1 MSLHER
7 TATFRSPA
15 SNRQA
20 GGDRNEE
27 QGRQPIARSSSGAM
41 GGGSEGRE
49 LHERFPTTRI
59 AVGSSDQ
66 VSLHIWKRDVHMGC
80 SDQDGLCCSP
90 AASASGGEEL
100 QQEALYL
107 LLCAQGDTA
116 LQLSQNGED
125 YPLKADRGLKQAVSP
140 SFSESEA
147 CLLSCKAP
155 HCLGT
160 LRPKRDPCCGPVE
173 VNREHLTTS
182 FASMLHHTICMA
194 ARCP

>member
-27 QGRQPIARSSSGAM
+27 QGRQPIARTSSGAM

-66 VSLHIWKRDVHMGC
+66 VSLHICQPDVCLGG
-80 SDQDGLCCSP
+80 SAQDSLCCSL

-100 QQEALYL
+100 QQEAIYL

-140 SFSESEA
+140 SPSHLGS
-147 CLLSCKAP
+147 LLIVMHGTSTR
-155 HCLGT
+155 GT
-160 LRPKRDPCCGPVE
+160 LLPQKKPCCS
-173 VNREHLTTS
+173 LS
-182 FASMLHHTICMA
+182 
-194 ARCP
+194 